1 MNGTFFD
8 TLSVAENLQDAGIER
23 KHAEAIAKAV
33 KAGQGDLATKSDI
46 DQVRA
51 EISQVRAEISQV
63 RTEMNSD
70 IQRLE
75 DKINNLRWTVIV
87 VAGLVVALVKL
98 IP

>member
-46 DQVRA
+46 NQVRA
-51 EISQVRAEISQV
+51 EISQLRA
-63 RTEMNSD
+63 EMNSN

>member
-23 KHAEAIAKAV
+23 KHAEAIAKAI
-33 KAGQGDLATKSDI
+33 KAGQGGPATNKSDI
-46 DQVRA
+46 NQVRA
-51 EISQVRAEISQV
+51 EISQLRA
-63 RTEMNSD
+63 EMNSNF
-70 IQRLE
+70 QRLE
-75 DKINNLRWTVIV
+75 DKIDNLRWTVIV

>member
-1 MNGTFFD
+1 MNGTLFD

-46 DQVRA
+46 DQL
-51 EISQVRAEISQV
+51 
-63 RTEMNSD
+63 RTEMNSND
-70 IQRLE
+70 QRLE

>member
-23 KHAEAIAKAV
+23 KHAEAIAKAI
-33 KAGQGDLATKSDI
+33 KAGQGGPATKSDI
-46 DQVRA
+46 NQVRA
-51 EISQVRAEISQV
+51 E
-63 RTEMNSD
+63 MNSNF
-70 IQRLE
+70 QRLE

>member
-8 TLSVAENLQDAGIER
+8 TLSVAKNLQDAGIER
-23 KHAEAIAKAV
+23 EHAEAIAKAI
-33 KAGQGDLATKSDI
+33 KAGQGGPTTKSDI

-51 EISQVRAEISQV
+51 E
-63 RTEMNSD
+63 MNSNF
-70 IQRLE
+70 QRLE
-75 DKINNLRWTVIV
+75 DKIDNLRWTVIV

>member
-33 KAGQGDLATKSDI
+33 KAGQGGPATKSDI
-46 DQVRA
+46 NQVRA
-51 EISQVRAEISQV
+51 E
-63 RTEMNSD
+63 MNSNF
-70 IQRLE
+70 QRLE

-87 VAGLVVALVKL
+87 VTGLVVALVKL

>member
-23 KHAEAIAKAV
+23 KHAEAIAKAI
-33 KAGQGDLATKSDI
+33 KAGQGGPTTKSDFN
-46 DQVRA
+46 QVRA
-51 EISQVRAEISQV
+51 E
-63 RTEMNSD
+63 MNSNF
-70 IQRLE
+70 QRLE
-75 DKINNLRWTVIV
+75 DKIDNLRWTVIV

>member
-23 KHAEAIAKAV
+23 KHAEAIAKAI
-33 KAGQGDLATKSDI
+33 KAGQGGQATNKSDI
-46 DQVRA
+46 NQVRA
-51 EISQVRAEISQV
+51 EISQLRA
-63 RTEMNSD
+63 EMNSNF
-70 IQRLE
+70 QRLE
-75 DKINNLRWTVIV
+75 DKIDNLRWTVIV

>member
-23 KHAEAIAKAV
+23 KHAEAIAKAI
-33 KAGQGDLATKSDI
+33 KAGQGGPTTKSDFN
-46 DQVRA
+46 QVRA
-51 EISQVRAEISQV
+51 EISQVRAD
-63 RTEMNSD
+63 MNSNF
-70 IQRLE
+70 QRLE